1 MKLGAEPMETPRF
14 GAIAAVSR
22 SRSTRWSIQ
31 AHCQRSYVRVE
42 ILKNESLHAQGRAR
56 GRQNDFFDPRLSP
69 DFDHFLAAAP
79 PARPAGRRPPIYW
92 DSREFPTID
101 DIADIIYVFI
111 L

>member
-42 ILKNESLHAQGRAR
+42 ILKNESLHAQYDRCVRDAYR
-56 GRQNDFFDPRLSP
+56 
-69 DFDHFLAAAP
+69 LAASFRLGMAIQ
-79 PARPAGRRPPIYW
+79 R
-92 DSREFPTID
+92 
-101 DIADIIYVFI
+101 ADA
-111 L
+111 